1 MNRFLSLNERVLLL
15 IRQENEASKRLFLYD
30 ALAMVMTSADDSRT
44 PTNTPE
50 RPGPCDTP
58 EAARAGRAS
67 CARVGRHVCHVETPL
82 SAGLWQRILLTPP
95 PPEGASL
102 CAGA

>member
-30 ALAMVMTSADDSRT
+30 AQATVMTSVDDSRT
-44 PTNTPE
+44 PTDTPE

-58 EAARAGRAS
+58 EAARLLGERRAREWGVTFAMLKRLYLLAYGNAS
-67 CARVGRHVCHVETPL
+67 C
-82 SAGLWQRILLTPP
+82 
-95 PPEGASL
+95 
-102 CAGA
+102 

>member
-30 ALAMVMTSADDSRT
+30 ALATVMTPADDSRT
-44 PTNTPE
+44 PADTPE

-58 EAARAGRAS
+58 EAARLLGERRAREWGITFAMLKRLYLLAYGNAS
-67 CARVGRHVCHVETPL
+67 C
-82 SAGLWQRILLTPP
+82 
-95 PPEGASL
+95 
-102 CAGA
+102 